1 MSWRRPARLVGG
13 LVAVTLGA
21 VALAAGAGIAV
32 PHLTRGGMSATTAW
46 GTVALLAGLA
56 LLAVGTHTL
65 AVRLRWWGRIPVTLA
80 VLAAT
85 VVVLLSLGPA
95 VAATTVPRA
104 SLHALT
110 PTHRG
115 LAYEDVSVPTA
126 DGVRL
131 SGWYLPA
138 TNGAGVVLL
147 HGAGSTRSAVLE
159 HATALN
165 RRGYGVL
172 LLDARGHGLSEG
184 RAMDLGWWGE
194 VDVPAAVTFLA
205 AREEIDDARIGVV
218 GLSMGGEQA
227 IGALAVD
234 PRIRVVVAEGAT
246 GRTAADNAWYS
257 DVYGFRGSLQ
267 ERIDGLR
274 HRVVE
279 ELTDAPA
286 PSSLRESAIA
296 AAPRPVLLIVA
307 GTVPDERYAAVHIRS
322 GSPGTVSTWEVPGA
336 RHTGALAAVGSQWRD
351 RVIAFLEAAFD
362 RPVSP

>member
-1 MSWRRPARLVGG
+1 M
-13 LVAVTLGA
+13 AV
-21 VALAAGAGIAV
+21 V
-32 PHLTRGGMSATTAW
+32 
-46 GTVALLAGLA
+46 
-56 LLAVGTHTL
+56 
-65 AVRLRWWGRIPVTLA
+65 
-80 VLAAT
+80 
-85 VVVLLSLGPA
+85 
-95 VAATTVPRA
+95 
-104 SLHALT
+104 
-110 PTHRG
+110 
-115 LAYEDVSVPTA
+115 
-126 DGVRL
+126 
-131 SGWYLPA
+131 
-138 TNGAGVVLL
+138 
-147 HGAGSTRSAVLE
+147 
-159 HATALN
+159 
-165 RRGYGVL
+165 
-172 LLDARGHGLSEG
+172 
-184 RAMDLGWWGE
+184 GWWGE

-246 GRTAADNAWYS
+246 GRTTADNAWYS

-286 PSSLRESAIA
+286 PSSLRKSAIA

>member
-1 MSWRRPARLVGG
+1 M
-13 LVAVTLGA
+13 
-21 VALAAGAGIAV
+21 
-32 PHLTRGGMSATTAW
+32 

-147 HGAGSTRSAVLE
+147 HGAGSTRSAV
-159 HATALN
+159 
-165 RRGYGVL
+165 
-172 LLDARGHGLSEG
+172 
-184 RAMDLGWWGE
+184 
-194 VDVPAAVTFLA
+194 
-205 AREEIDDARIGVV
+205 
-218 GLSMGGEQA
+218 
-227 IGALAVD
+227 
-234 PRIRVVVAEGAT
+234 
-246 GRTAADNAWYS
+246 
-257 DVYGFRGSLQ
+257 
-267 ERIDGLR
+267 
-274 HRVVE
+274 
-279 ELTDAPA
+279 
-286 PSSLRESAIA
+286 SST
-296 AAPRPVLLIVA
+296 PP
-307 GTVPDERYAAVHIRS
+307 P
-322 GSPGTVSTWEVPGA
+322 
-336 RHTGALAAVGSQWRD
+336 
-351 RVIAFLEAAFD
+351 
-362 RPVSP
+362 